1 MWKQTSVPILYKL
14 EAAYVSATFF
24 FFFCTFHVLLWKMFK
39 VESMNVREFGILKK
53 TKRCLMCESLDFVG
67 VML

>member
-1 MWKQTSVPILYKL
+1 MFLLPF
-14 EAAYVSATFF
+14 FF